1 MARREEIPERI
12 KKIIA
17 GHGWLR
23 CLTVGEIM
31 ETDVITINEE
41 ATLRELDSLI
51 TRYKHQGYP
60 VVNEEQKTVGVIS
73 LKDMLRVDEEDW
85 DTCKVKDR
93 MSTCLIC
100 ARPEECII
108 DVVEKMTKAGVGRLL
123 VMDGDRLV
131 GIISRSCIMDK
142 VIKRMVT

>member
-1 MARREEIPERI
+1 MEIPAKI
-12 KKIIA
+12 KKIVE

-23 CLTVGEIM
+23 TLTVRDIM
-31 ETDVITINEE
+31 ETEVITINEN
-41 ATLRELDSLI
+41 ASLRELDSLI

-60 VVNEEQKTVGVIS
+60 VVNDEQKTMGVIS
-73 LKDMLRVDEEDW
+73 LKDLLRVDEENW
-85 DTCKVKDR
+85 DTYRVKDR

-100 ARPEECII
+100 ARPEESII
-108 DVVEKMTKAGVGRLL
+108 DAVERMTKAGVGRLL

>member
-1 MARREEIPERI
+1 VEIPAKI
-12 KKIIA
+12 KKIVE

-23 CLTVGEIM
+23 TLTVRDIM
-31 ETDVITINEE
+31 ETEVITINEN
-41 ATLRELDSLI
+41 ASLRELDSLI

-60 VVNEEQKTVGVIS
+60 VVNDEQKTMGVIS
-73 LKDMLRVDEEDW
+73 LKDLLRVDEENW
-85 DTCKVKDR
+85 DTYRVKDR

-100 ARPEECII
+100 ARPEESII
-108 DVVEKMTKAGVGRLL
+108 DAVERMTKAGVGRLL

>member
-1 MARREEIPERI
+1 VEIPAKI
-12 KKIIA
+12 KKIVD

-23 CLTVGEIM
+23 TLTVRDIM
-31 ETDVITINEE
+31 ETEVITINEN
-41 ATLRELDSLI
+41 ASLRELDSLI

-60 VVNEEQKTVGVIS
+60 AVNDEQKIMGVIS
-73 LKDMLRVDEEDW
+73 LKDLLRVDEENW
-85 DTCKVKDR
+85 DTYRVKDR

-100 ARPEECII
+100 ARPEESII
-108 DVVEKMTKAGVGRLL
+108 DAVERMTKAGVGRLL

>member
-1 MARREEIPERI
+1 VEIPAKI
-12 KKIIA
+12 KKIVE

-23 CLTVGEIM
+23 TLTVRDIM
-31 ETDVITINEE
+31 ETEVITINEN
-41 ATLRELDSLI
+41 ASLRELDSLI

-60 VVNEEQKTVGVIS
+60 VVNEDQKTIGVIS
-73 LKDMLRVDEEDW
+73 LKDLLRVDEENW
-85 DTCKVKDR
+85 DTYRVKDR

-100 ARPEECII
+100 ARPEENII
-108 DVVEKMTKAGVGRLL
+108 DAVERMTIAGVGRLL

-142 VIKRMVT
+142 VIKRMIT

>member
-1 MARREEIPERI
+1 MEEIPERV
-12 KKIIA
+12 KKIIE

-23 CLTVGEIM
+23 HLTVGEIT

-73 LKDMLRVDEEDW
+73 LKDLLRVDEEYW
-85 DTCKVKDR
+85 NTYRVKDR

-100 ARPEECII
+100 ASPDECVI
-108 DVVEKMTKAGVGRLL
+108 DAVEKMTNAGVGRLL

>member
-1 MARREEIPERI
+1 MEIPAKI
-12 KKIIA
+12 KKIVE

-23 CLTVGEIM
+23 TLTVRDIM
-31 ETDVITINEE
+31 EIEVITINEN
-41 ATLRELDSLI
+41 ASLRELDSLI

-60 VVNEEQKTVGVIS
+60 VVNDEQKTIGVIS
-73 LKDMLRVDEEDW
+73 LKDLLRVDEENW
-85 DTCKVKDR
+85 DTYRVKDR

-100 ARPEECII
+100 ARPEESII
-108 DVVEKMTKAGVGRLL
+108 DAVERMTKAGVGRLL

>member
-1 MARREEIPERI
+1 MEEIPERV
-12 KKIIA
+12 KKIIE

-23 CLTVGEIM
+23 HLTVGEIM

-73 LKDMLRVDEEDW
+73 LKDLLRVDEEYW
-85 DTCKVKDR
+85 DIYRVKDG

-100 ARPEECII
+100 ASPDECVI
-108 DVVEKMTKAGVGRLL
+108 DAVEKMTNAGVGRLL

>member
-1 MARREEIPERI
+1 MVEIPAKI
-12 KKIIA
+12 KKIVD

-23 CLTVGEIM
+23 NLTVSNIM
-31 ETDVITINEE
+31 ETDVITINED
-41 ATLRELDSLI
+41 ATLQEFDSLI
-51 TRYKHQGYP
+51 NRYKHQGYP
-60 VVNEEQKTVGVIS
+60 VVDKASKTVGVIS
-73 LKDMLRVDEEDW
+73 LKDLLRVDEENW
-85 DTCKVKDR
+85 DTCRVKDR

-100 ARPEECII
+100 ARPEESII
-108 DVVEKMTKAGVGRLL
+108 DAVEKMTRAGVGRLL